1 MDTFIAIDIGAS
13 SGRLMMSQWDDQQLS
28 LTEIHRFKN
37 SFRHHAGFDRWH
49 IDYLIKEIL
58 IGLEK
63 VKHAGIQSCYVGID
77 TWAVDYC
84 LIDDKGQR
92 LGDPVAYRDKR
103 TNHVIE
109 RFSQEYSLQ
118 TLYEKTGIQLQPF
131 NTIFQLYVED
141 KNLLAKA
148 DKLLLIPD
156 YLGYVFTGKMVTEK
170 TNASTMQLL
179 NANTQTWDQDLLAAI
194 QVKEDLF
201 APLVDAGTL
210 LGKLNQE
217 KFSTYDLPDTTFI
230 TVASHDTASAIIGT
244 PSSGSDW
251 GYISSGTWSLLGIET
266 KVPNISAAA
275 FDENY
280 TNEWGAHNTIRFLK
294 NIMGM
299 WLIQEVARHQ
309 NDQYSFPELAALAEV
324 TPGFQ
329 QFIDVNDPRFLNPDN
344 MITELQTYCRETH
357 QKVPETPGEIARC
370 VYDNLALCY
379 GSELQKLEALTG
391 TAHTLQRLHIVGGG
405 SNNTFLNQLTAD
417 VAQCTIEAGPGEATA
432 IGNLV
437 LQMITVGL
445 FASLEEARMA
455 IKKSFPCTV
464 HHPRAFDRKIQTN
477 YQSFLK
483 GARQHDKDP
492 ATI

>member
-13 SGRLMMSQWDDQQLS
+13 SGRLMMSQWNNQRLS

-37 SFRHHAGFDRWH
+37 RFRHQNGFDRWQ

-58 IGLEK
+58 LGLVK
-63 VKHAGIQSCYVGID
+63 VKQAGIDTCHVGID

-84 LIDDKGQR
+84 LVDENGTR

-103 TNHVIE
+103 TNQVIE
-109 RFSQEYSLQ
+109 RFGQTYSLQ

-131 NTIFQLYVED
+131 NTIFQLYVEE
-141 KNLLAKA
+141 KQLLAAA

-156 YLGYVFTGKMVTEK
+156 YLGYVFTGNMVTEK

-179 NANTQTWDQDLLAAI
+179 NATTQTWDPDLLAAI
-194 QVKEDLF
+194 GVNEALF
-201 APLVDAGTL
+201 APLVDAGTV
-210 LGKLNQE
+210 LGALNQAH
-217 KFSTYDLPDTTFI
+217 FPTYDLPDTTFI
-230 TVASHDTASAIIGT
+230 TIASHDTASAILGT
-244 PSSGSDW
+244 PGNGTDW

-266 KVPNISAAA
+266 TVPTISAAA

-299 WLIQEVARHQ
+299 WLIQEVARQ
-309 NDQYSFPELAALAEV
+309 QENRYSFPELAAMAE
-324 TPGFQ
+324 TEPGFQ

-344 MITELQTYCRETH
+344 MIAALQEYCRETK

-379 GSELQKLEALTG
+379 GDELQKLAALTG
-391 TAHTLQRLHIVGGG
+391 TANKLQTLHIVGGG
-405 SNNTFLNQLTAD
+405 SNNAFLNQLTAN
-417 VAQCTIEAGPGEATA
+417 VAQCTIEAGPSEATA

-437 LQMITVGL
+437 LQMMTVGL
-445 FASLEEARMA
+445 FDTLEEARMA
-455 IKKSFPCTV
+455 IKASFPCTV
-464 HHPRAFDRKIQTN
+464 
-477 YQSFLK
+477 YQPEPIDPTIMTEYQFFLK
-483 GARQHDKDP
+483 GARHHDKHP
-492 ATI
+492 TTI